1 MCHFITGALP
11 RSAART
17 ALAPILREHGL
28 AFTPLAN
35 AFVQAQLP
43 ADDVYVRA
51 TKSWCDCG
59 TPLGSA
65 RRGRRAD
72 DAGGAHAERARQE
85 LGKKGWSATKI
96 ERWLAQQERTR
107 ARDARVR
114 KDLDAASA
122 VYLETWRD
130 GLTALARAAGRV
142 GLVLHWYHGA
152 LETERIGL
160 LRHQQVPVRA
170 LDVALLGRIE
180 EDVLYVFAP

>member
-11 RSAART
+11 RSAVRT
-17 ALAPILREHGL
+17 ALDPILREHGL

-35 AFVQAQLP
+35 ELVQAQLP

-59 TPLGSA
+59 TPLGAA
-65 RRGRRAD
+65 RRGRRAGD
-72 DAGGAHAERARQE
+72 PDGAHAARARQE
-85 LGKKGWSATKI
+85 LAKKGWSATKI

-130 GLTALARAAGRV
+130 GLAALARTAGHV
-142 GLVLHWYHGA
+142 GLLLHWYHGA
-152 LETERIGL
+152 PETERIGL
-160 LRHQQVPVRA
+160 VRREHIPVRA

-180 EDVLYVFAP
+180 EDVLYLFAP